1 MLLERWSPEV
11 AVGGFTRWFLRSRVN
26 RFRAEKVNAD
36 NHKEREFY
44 DQGEQEKGHKLGEDL
59 RL

>member
-11 AVGGFTRWFLRSRVN
+11 AVGDFTRWFLRSRVN

-36 NHKEREFY
+36 SLLGEFY
-44 DQGEQEKGHKLGEDL
+44 DQGEQEKGHRLEEDL

>member
-1 MLLERWSPEV
+1 MLLEGWSPEV

-36 NHKEREFY
+36 SLLEEFY
-44 DQGEQEKGHKLGEDL
+44 DQGEQEKGHQLGEDS

>member
-11 AVGGFTRWFLRSRVN
+11 AVGGFTRWFLRSRVS
-26 RFRAEKVNAD
+26 RFRAKKVNAD
-36 NHKEREFY
+36 SLLGEFY
-44 DQGEQEKGHKLGEDL
+44 GQGEQEKGHRLGEDL